1 MIPQYL
7 SPAFHL
13 LEFSCH
19 SGDSVPSA
27 SIPTLIFL
35 VREVLQPIRDEWNAP
50 LIVVSGYRTPEW
62 NQRVGGAT
70 TSTHLFVDGAAGV
83 DVRPVRLA
91 EVAKLHAMILAK
103 QMRGELPEMGGLG
116 EYPNWS
122 HVDSRK
128 LPSGRLRRWK
138 GMGMGSEPLG

>member
-7 SPAFHL
+7 SPSFHL

-19 SGDSVPSA
+19 SGDSVPSEA
-27 SIPTLIFL
+27 IPGLISL
-35 VREVLQPIRDEWNAP
+35 IRGVLQPIRDEWNAP

-70 TSTHLFVDGAAGV
+70 TSTHLFVDDEAGV
-83 DVRPVRLA
+83 DIRPVRLA
-91 EVAKLHAMILAK
+91 EVTKLHALILAK
-103 QMRGELPEMGGLG
+103 QMRGELPGLGGLG
-116 EYPNWS
+116 EYTSWC

-138 GMGMGSEPLG
+138 GLGMGSEPLS